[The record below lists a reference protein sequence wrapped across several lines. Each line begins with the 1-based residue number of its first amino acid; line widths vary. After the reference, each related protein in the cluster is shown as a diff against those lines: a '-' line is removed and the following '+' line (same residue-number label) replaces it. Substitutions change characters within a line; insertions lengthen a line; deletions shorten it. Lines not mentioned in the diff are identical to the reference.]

1 MTATLKT
8 TNIQEPSS
16 ATVNLALDT
25 SGNVTVGSSLT
36 AATNIT
42 ATAGTVSMASSFLRN
57 KIING
62 AMVIDQ
68 RNAGASVT
76 PAVGA
81 TYTVDRWALA
91 AAQSSKVS
99 IQQNAGSVTP
109 PNGYKNYIGITS
121 LSSYSVL
128 AGDYF
133 TIQQSIEGFNISDLG
148 FGASG
153 AQTVTVSFW
162 VRSSITGTFGGS
174 LNNSGSSRSYPFTY
188 TITAANTWEQ
198 KSITIV
204 GDATGTWLSN
214 NGVGLVL
221 NLSLGMGST
230 YSGTAGSWA
239 GSAYFSATG
248 AQSIVGTN
256 GATFYITGVQL
267 EVGSVATPFER
278 RLYGQELALCQRY
291 YETNFPSGTAPGAT
305 DSTNPTYLFMDG
317 LATQTHTGQQY
328 VQYKVVKRASATVT
342 IYSISNGASGV
353 LYDYNGTTNRTA
365 ATQFAGPWSFIGY
378 STSLGNANNIN
389 MAFNWTAAAE
399 L

>member
-1 MTATLKT
+1 MSTLKATNLQNASSAT
-8 TNIQEPSS
+8 TNI
-16 ATVNLALDT
+16 ALDT

-42 ATAGTVSMASSFLRN
+42 ATSGTVSMASSFLRN
-57 KIING
+57 RIING

-68 RNAGASVT
+68 RNAGASVSVSANDT
-76 PAVGA
+76 SYYPADRAMVRKNSSATITTQQSTTVPTGFKNSALVTVTVGSAVGA
-81 TYTVDRWALA
+81 GNYLL
-91 AAQSSKVS
+91 
-99 IQQNAGSVTP
+99 IGQN
-109 PNGYKNYIGITS
+109 
-121 LSSYSVL
+121 
-128 AGDYF
+128 
-133 TIQQSIEGFNISDLG
+133 IEGFNVSDWG
-148 FGASG
+148 FGTAN
-153 AQTVTVSFW
+153 AATITVSFW
-162 VRSSITGTFGGS
+162 ARSSATGTYNFYFGNNADSRYYVTTFTINSANTFEYKTITITGDTAGTWTTDNTSGLKVGVTLGAGTTFQTTA
-174 LNNSGSSRSYPFTY
+174 NTWASGTY
-188 TITAANTWEQ
+188 LGTSTATNTFLTAAN
-198 KSITIV
+198 
-204 GDATGTWLSN
+204 
-214 NGVGLVL
+214 
-221 NLSLGMGST
+221 
-230 YSGTAGSWA
+230 
-239 GSAYFSATG
+239 
-248 AQSIVGTN
+248 
-256 GATFYITGVQL
+256 TFYITGFQV
-267 EVGSVATPFER
+267 EVGSIATPFER